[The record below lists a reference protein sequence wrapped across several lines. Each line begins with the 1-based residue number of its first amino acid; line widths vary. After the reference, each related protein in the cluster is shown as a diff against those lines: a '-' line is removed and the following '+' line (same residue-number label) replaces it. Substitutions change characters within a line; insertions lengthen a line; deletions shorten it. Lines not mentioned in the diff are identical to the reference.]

1 MKIDLKKD
9 WKFFGILVI
18 VIIVI
23 LLISGYTLSIKNK
36 LYTKG
41 ELQEATGVIEKIEQG
56 TRNRTKLFSKGK

>member
-1 MKIDLKKD
+1 MKINLKKD
-9 WKFFGILVI
+9 WKFFGILAI

-41 ELQEATGVIEKIEQG
+41 GLQEATGVIEKIEQG
-56 TRNRTKLFSKGK
+56 TRNRTKLFSNGK